1 MMNEKYFESAEFY
14 QKRFHNF
21 ASLWVVPCFLLL
33 LFVVGFSVFA
43 KKEVTLSSR
52 GTIEATRVV
61 DQIQSTSNSP
71 IQVNHLKENKEIKK
85 GEILVEYQEN
95 QEKQQGMSLT
105 QQLDLLKKQEEQLK
119 LLKTSIESGESQF
132 TGNEHFGYDQL
143 FKDYQQQIAILQA
156 QAHQQNATIAS
167 QNASASSSQAEIGQA
182 IQDQEKRLADY
193 HSLKSAL
200 LEGRSLDAT
209 HPLYSLYQSYAQQP
223 HGEEN
228 AQAQASFISQLD
240 SQIQQLEASISNYR
254 IQYAGSGSQQ
264 AFSTS
269 LDSQIASLK
278 AQIADL
284 DSKLKTQETLLQK
297 TRILAKDEGVIH
309 LNDETKG
316 ASIVAEGTP
325 LAQVYPLIQ
334 KEKEVK
340 IVTYIPSKDIVT
352 IHVGDRI
359 RFSTQGSKQKP
370 ITLEARISSIASSA
384 TRTEQGNFFKIEG
397 VLRLKDQE
405 AKLLRYG
412 LEGKCVLI
420 TGEKSYFSFFV
431 DQFLGAGN

>member
-52 GTIEATRVV
+52 GTIEATRVI

-85 GEILVEYQEN
+85 GEILVEYQED

-119 LLKTSIESGESQF
+119 LLKTSIETGESQF
-132 TGNEHFGYDQL
+132 TGNEHF
-143 FKDYQQQIAILQA
+143 DYQQQIAILQA

-167 QNASASSSQAEIGQA
+167 QNASASSSQAEIGQV

-209 HPLYSLYQSYAQQP
+209 HPLYSFYQSYAQQA

-228 AQAQASFISQLD
+228 AQAQASFIGQLD

-269 LDSQIASLK
+269 LDSQIAYLK
-278 AQIADL
+278 AQQLSKVGQDLLLLSQQIADL
-284 DSKLKTQETLLQK
+284 ESKVKTQETLLQK
-297 TRILAKDEGVIH
+297 TRILAKDEGVLH

-325 LAQVYPLIQ
+325 LAVVYPLIQ
-334 KEKEVK
+334 K
-340 IVTYIPSKDIVT
+340 I
-352 IHVGDRI
+352 
-359 RFSTQGSKQKP
+359 
-370 ITLEARISSIASSA
+370 
-384 TRTEQGNFFKIEG
+384 
-397 VLRLKDQE
+397 
-405 AKLLRYG
+405 
-412 LEGKCVLI
+412 
-420 TGEKSYFSFFV
+420 
-431 DQFLGAGN
+431 

>member
-1 MMNEKYFESAEFY
+1 MNEKYFESAEFY

-85 GEILVEYQEN
+85 GEILVEYQED

-119 LLKTSIESGESQF
+119 LLKTSIETGENQF
-132 TGNEHFGYDQL
+132 TGTEHFGYDQL

-240 SQIQQLEASISNYR
+240 SQI
-254 IQYAGSGSQQ
+254 
-264 AFSTS
+264 
-269 LDSQIASLK
+269 ASLK
-278 AQIADL
+278 AQQLSKIGQDLLLLSQQIADL
-284 DSKLKTQETLLQK
+284 DSKLKTQENLLQK

-316 ASIVAEGTP
+316 ANIVAEGTP

-340 IVTYIPSKDIVT
+340 IVTYIPSKDIAT

-397 VLRLKDQE
+397 ILRLKDQE

>member
-85 GEILVEYQEN
+85 GEILVEYQED

-119 LLKTSIESGESQF
+119 LLKTSIETGESQF
-132 TGNEHFGYDQL
+132 TGTEHFGYDQL

-278 AQIADL
+278 AQQLSKVGQDLLLLSQQIADL
-284 DSKLKTQETLLQK
+284 DSKLKTQENLLQK
-297 TRILAKDEGVIH
+297 TRILAKNEGVIH

-316 ASIVAEGTP
+316 ASIEIGRA
-325 LAQVYPLIQ
+325 
-334 KEKEVK
+334 
-340 IVTYIPSKDIVT
+340 
-352 IHVGDRI
+352 HV
-359 RFSTQGSKQKP
+359 
-370 ITLEARISSIASSA
+370 
-384 TRTEQGNFFKIEG
+384 
-397 VLRLKDQE
+397 
-405 AKLLRYG
+405 
-412 LEGKCVLI
+412 
-420 TGEKSYFSFFV
+420 
-431 DQFLGAGN
+431 

>member
-85 GEILVEYQEN
+85 GEILVEYQED

-119 LLKTSIESGESQF
+119 LLKTSIETGESQF
-132 TGNEHFGYDQL
+132 TGTEHFGYDQL

-278 AQIADL
+278 AQQLSKVGQDLLILSQQIAD
-284 DSKLKTQETLLQK
+284 
-297 TRILAKDEGVIH
+297 
-309 LNDETKG
+309 
-316 ASIVAEGTP
+316 
-325 LAQVYPLIQ
+325 
-334 KEKEVK
+334 
-340 IVTYIPSKDIVT
+340 
-352 IHVGDRI
+352 
-359 RFSTQGSKQKP
+359 
-370 ITLEARISSIASSA
+370 
-384 TRTEQGNFFKIEG
+384 
-397 VLRLKDQE
+397 
-405 AKLLRYG
+405 
-412 LEGKCVLI
+412 
-420 TGEKSYFSFFV
+420 
-431 DQFLGAGN
+431 